1 MAEIIATTDRLILR
15 TQAEGDL
22 ADWMTHLNTPE
33 ATARLGGVRTE
44 AEIAEKFV
52 KMARSQAENG
62 YAFMLVTLKDG
73 TFLGTAGMAPIE
85 KEGTPDALMGAV
97 QIGWHL
103 RADCWRQGYA
113 HEAARAVIA
122 LAFEKHGIP
131 TLYSQTS
138 PSNVASWRL
147 MEKLGLR
154 RREEL
159 DYEDPAYPPEDNPTI
174 VYSLAREDWQG

>member
-15 TQAEGDL
+15 TQDEGDL
-22 ADWMTHLNTPE
+22 ANWMTHLNTP
-33 ATARLGGVRTE
+33 AVTARLGGVRTE
-44 AEIAEKFV
+44 AEVAEKFV
-52 KMARSQAENG
+52 KMAKGQAEHG
-62 YAFMLVTLKDG
+62 FAFMMVTLRDG

-85 KEGTPDALMGAV
+85 RDGTPDKLRGAI
-97 QIGWHL
+97 QIGWQF
-103 RADCWRQGYA
+103 RADYWGQGYA

-122 LAFEKHGIP
+122 LAFERHGID

-138 PSNVASWRL
+138 PSNVPSWRL

-174 VYSLAREDWQG
+174 VYSLARADWTA

>member
-15 TQAEGDL
+15 TQADGDL
-22 ADWMTHLNTPE
+22 ANWMTHLNTPE

-44 AEIAEKFV
+44 EEVTEKFA
-52 KMARSQAENG
+52 KMAKGQAEQG
-62 YAFMLVTLKDG
+62 FAFMMVTLKDG

-85 KEGTPDALMGAV
+85 KDSTPDNLRGAI

-103 RADCWRQGYA
+103 RADYWRQGYA
-113 HEAARAVIA
+113 YEAARAVIA
-122 LAFEKHGIP
+122 LAFERHGVG

-138 PSNVASWRL
+138 LSNVASWRL
-147 MEKLGLR
+147 MQKLGLK
-154 RREEL
+154 RREDL

-174 VYSLAREDWQG
+174 IYALAREDWQP